1 MQQKLYWLDYDP
13 VAFAVL
19 VIGMGTIALLALLI

>member
-13 VAFAVL
+13 VGLTVL
-19 VIGMGTIALLALLI
+19 VVGLGIIGLLV